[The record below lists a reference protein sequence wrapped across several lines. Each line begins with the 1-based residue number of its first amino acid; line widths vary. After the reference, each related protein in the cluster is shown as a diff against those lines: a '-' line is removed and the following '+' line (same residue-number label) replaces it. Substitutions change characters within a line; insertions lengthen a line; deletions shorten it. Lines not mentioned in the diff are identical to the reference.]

1 MSISLIEM
9 ATVLDTTIDEL
20 IENFEFLGD
29 WEERFAYLIE
39 LGKKLPALDD
49 AEMIDEY
56 RVHGCQASVW
66 LRILPSIDDKFEIL
80 ADSDAFIVKGLI
92 AVLLLIYNGK
102 TATQI
107 LDVDSSEIFGRL
119 GLDKHLSPTRRNG
132 LHSMVKRIKTL
143 ASDSITQS
151 P

>member
-66 LRILPSIDDKFEIL
+66 LRILPSIDDKFEIR

-107 LDVDSSEIFGRL
+107 LDADSSEIFGRL